1 MPFVIREHPHLLGTI
16 NGVAFETHPA
26 GSISG
31 EVSED
36 QIALFLAVPGFRLA
50 LEQEVPGYQ
59 PPPVTAQAAP
69 VAASTPGEAKPQT
82 GKRVSRKAAAA
93 GQTEAVTAAQPPAVT
108 DAESSGE
115 EPETLF

>member
-50 LEQEVPGYQ
+50 LEQEIPGYQ
-59 PPPVTAQAAP
+59 PPPVTTQAAP
-69 VAASTPGEAKPQT
+69 VAAPMPSEAKPQT
-82 GKRVSRKAAAA
+82 SKRASRKAAAA
-93 GQTEAVTAAQPPAVT
+93 GQAEAVTDPQPLPVT
-108 DAESSGE
+108 DAESNGE